1 MIYIGPHS
9 LSPCSMES
17 GIEVECL
24 SFQKPGSHISEF
36 ESASAFI
43 DCLSKL

>member
-1 MIYIGPHS
+1 MIYIGAHS
-9 LSPCSMES
+9 LSPWSMEG

-36 ESASAFI
+36 ESASACI
-43 DCLSKL
+43 DCLSNL